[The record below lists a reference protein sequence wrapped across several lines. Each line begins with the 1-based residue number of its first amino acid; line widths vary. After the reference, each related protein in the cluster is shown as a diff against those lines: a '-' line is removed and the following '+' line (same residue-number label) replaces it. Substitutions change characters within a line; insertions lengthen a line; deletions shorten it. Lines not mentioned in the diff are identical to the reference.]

1 MRDNE
6 WRVQPEAVPPF
17 IVIGAAK
24 AKNKKEDG
32 YGLQP
37 PSSFPTSFRLNL
49 A

>member
-1 MRDNE
+1 MACTVRGCTAIILSRE
-6 WRVQPEAVPPF
+6 
-17 IVIGAAK
+17 IAK

-37 PSSFPTSFRLNL
+37 PPSFSPSFRLHQ